1 MQTGRIAG
9 WAGWAALGMAAAGL
23 AGCAALQP
31 SPGKDTTV
39 VAQAA
44 AQAPPAQAAQPS
56 AWGKALQAKGCTLP
70 DPAVGDR
77 LEQLQREL
85 EPLGLE
91 PRLQGCVS
99 LAESESE
106 PGPALV
112 LDAWVTDGR
121 KAMAVVRGPLAD
133 GEALD
138 LGLEAGPQTA
148 GLQAAGPQKAGL
160 QKVGLRPMPDDQVS
174 PDVQFNRRWWQ
185 GRLGAYGLQAVPGQ
199 VGTFVPTP

>member
-1 MQTGRIAG
+1 
-9 WAGWAALGMAAAGL
+9 MAAAGL

-44 AQAPPAQAAQPS
+44 VQAPPAQAAPPS
-56 AWGKALQAKGCTLP
+56 AWSKALQAKGCTLP

-99 LAESESE
+99 LAGSE

-148 GLQAAGPQKAGL
+148 GLQAAGQQKAGL

-199 VGTFVPTP
+199 VRTFVPTP

>member
-9 WAGWAALGMAAAGL
+9 WAGCAALGMAAAGL
-23 AGCAALQP
+23 TGCAALQP

-44 AQAPPAQAAQPS
+44 AQAPPAQAAPPS
-56 AWGKALQAKGCTLP
+56 AWSKALQAKGCTLP

-99 LAESESE
+99 LAGSE

-138 LGLEAGPQTA
+138 LGLEAG
-148 GLQAAGPQKAGL
+148 LQAAGQQKAGL

-199 VGTFVPTP
+199 VRTFVPTP

>member
-9 WAGWAALGMAAAGL
+9 WTGWAALGMAAAGL

-39 VAQAA
+39 VVQAA
-44 AQAPPAQAAQPS
+44 AQAPPAQAAPPS

-99 LAESESE
+99 LAGSE

-138 LGLEAGPQTA
+138 LGLEAGPQAA
-148 GLQAAGPQKAGL
+148 GLQKAGL

-199 VGTFVPTP
+199 VRTFVPTP

>member
-9 WAGWAALGMAAAGL
+9 WTGCAALGMAAAGL
-23 AGCAALQP
+23 TGCAALQP

-44 AQAPPAQAAQPS
+44 AQAPPAQAAPPS

-99 LAESESE
+99 LAGSE

-138 LGLEAGPQTA
+138 LGLEAGLQTAGPQTA
-148 GLQAAGPQKAGL
+148 GQPKAGL

-199 VGTFVPTP
+199 VRTFVPTP

>member
-39 VAQAA
+39 VVQAA
-44 AQAPPAQAAQPS
+44 AQAPPAQAAPPS

-99 LAESESE
+99 LAGSE

-138 LGLEAGPQTA
+138 LGLEAGPQAA
-148 GLQAAGPQKAGL
+148 GLQKAGL
-160 QKVGLRPMPDDQVS
+160 QKVGLRSMPDDQVS

-199 VGTFVPTP
+199 VRTFVPTP

>member
-1 MQTGRIAG
+1 MQTGQIAG
-9 WAGWAALGMAAAGL
+9 WAAWAGWGIAAAGL

-31 SPGKDTTV
+31 PPDKHTTV
-39 VAQAA
+39 AAQAA
-44 AQAPPAQAAQPS
+44 AQAPPAQAAPPS

-99 LAESESE
+99 LAGSE

-138 LGLEAGPQTA
+138 LGLEAGLQTA
-148 GLQAAGPQKAGL
+148 GQQKAGL

-199 VGTFVPTP
+199 VRTFVPTP

>member
-44 AQAPPAQAAQPS
+44 AQAPPTQEAAPTS

-70 DPAVGDR
+70 DPAVADR

-99 LAESESE
+99 LAAPETR
-106 PGPALV
+106 PALV

-138 LGLEAGPQTA
+138 LGLEAGQ
-148 GLQAAGPQKAGL
+148 QKAGL

-199 VGTFVPTP
+199 VRTFVPTP

>member
-31 SPGKDTTV
+31 SPGKHTTV

-44 AQAPPAQAAQPS
+44 AQAPPTQEAAPTS

-70 DPAVGDR
+70 DPAVADR

-99 LAESESE
+99 LAAPETR
-106 PGPALV
+106 PALV

-138 LGLEAGPQTA
+138 LGLEAG
-148 GLQAAGPQKAGL
+148 LQKAGL

-199 VGTFVPTP
+199 VRTFVPTP

>member
-1 MQTGRIAG
+1 MQTRRIAGWAG

-39 VAQAA
+39 VAQAT
-44 AQAPPAQAAQPS
+44 AQAPPTQEAAPTS

-70 DPAVGDR
+70 DPAVADR

-99 LAESESE
+99 LAGPE
-106 PGPALV
+106 PRPALV

-138 LGLEAGPQTA
+138 LGLEAG
-148 GLQAAGPQKAGL
+148 LHAAGPQKAGL

-199 VGTFVPTP
+199 VRTFVPTP

>member
-9 WAGWAALGMAAAGL
+9 WAGCAALGMAAAGL

-44 AQAPPAQAAQPS
+44 VQAPPAQAAPPS
-56 AWGKALQAKGCTLP
+56 AWSKALQAKGCTLP

-99 LAESESE
+99 LAGSE

-138 LGLEAGPQTA
+138 LGLEAG
-148 GLQAAGPQKAGL
+148 LQAAGQQKAGL

-199 VGTFVPTP
+199 VRTFVPTP

>member
-23 AGCAALQP
+23 AGCSALQP

-44 AQAPPAQAAQPS
+44 AQAPPAQAAPPS

-99 LAESESE
+99 LAGSE

-138 LGLEAGPQTA
+138 LGLEAG
-148 GLQAAGPQKAGL
+148 LQAAGQQKAGL

-199 VGTFVPTP
+199 VRTFVPTP

>member
-1 MQTGRIAG
+1 MQTGRI
-9 WAGWAALGMAAAGL
+9 AGWAALGMAAAGL

-44 AQAPPAQAAQPS
+44 AQAPPTQAAPPS
-56 AWGKALQAKGCTLP
+56 AWSKALQAKGCTLP

-99 LAESESE
+99 LAGSE

-138 LGLEAGPQTA
+138 LGLEAG
-148 GLQAAGPQKAGL
+148 LQATGQQKAGL

-199 VGTFVPTP
+199 VRTFVPTP

>member
-9 WAGWAALGMAAAGL
+9 WAGCAALGMAAAGL

-44 AQAPPAQAAQPS
+44 AQATPAQAAPPS

-99 LAESESE
+99 LAGSE

-138 LGLEAGPQTA
+138 LGLEAG
-148 GLQAAGPQKAGL
+148 LQAAGQQKAGL

-174 PDVQFNRRWWQ
+174 PDVQFNRHWWQ

-199 VGTFVPTP
+199 VRTFVPTP

>member
-9 WAGWAALGMAAAGL
+9 WAGCAALGMAAAGL

-44 AQAPPAQAAQPS
+44 AQAPPAQAAPPS

-99 LAESESE
+99 LAGSE

-138 LGLEAGPQTA
+138 LGLEAG
-148 GLQAAGPQKAGL
+148 LQAAGQQKAGL

-199 VGTFVPTP
+199 VRTFVPTP

>member
-39 VAQAA
+39 VAQAT
-44 AQAPPAQAAQPS
+44 AQAPPTQETAPTS

-70 DPAVGDR
+70 DPAVADR

-99 LAESESE
+99 LAGPELR
-106 PGPALV
+106 PALV

-138 LGLEAGPQTA
+138 LGLEAG
-148 GLQAAGPQKAGL
+148 LQKAGL

-199 VGTFVPTP
+199 VRTFVPTP

>member
-1 MQTGRIAG
+1 
-9 WAGWAALGMAAAGL
+9 MAAAGL

-31 SPGKDTTV
+31 SPGKHTTV

-44 AQAPPAQAAQPS
+44 AQAPPTQEAAPTS

-70 DPAVGDR
+70 DPAVADR

-99 LAESESE
+99 LAGPE
-106 PGPALV
+106 PRPALV

-138 LGLEAGPQTA
+138 LGLEAGQ
-148 GLQAAGPQKAGL
+148 QKAGL

-199 VGTFVPTP
+199 VRTFVPTP

>member
-44 AQAPPAQAAQPS
+44 AQAPPTQEAAPTS

-70 DPAVGDR
+70 DPAVADR

-99 LAESESE
+99 LAAPETR
-106 PGPALV
+106 PALV

-138 LGLEAGPQTA
+138 LGLEAG
-148 GLQAAGPQKAGL
+148 LQKAGL

-199 VGTFVPTP
+199 VRTFVPTP

>member
-44 AQAPPAQAAQPS
+44 AQAPPAQAAPPS

-99 LAESESE
+99 QAGSE

-138 LGLEAGPQTA
+138 LGLEAGLQTAGPQTA
-148 GLQAAGPQKAGL
+148 GQPKAGL

-199 VGTFVPTP
+199 VRTFVPTP

>member
-9 WAGWAALGMAAAGL
+9 WTGWAALGMAAAGL

-39 VAQAA
+39 VVQAA
-44 AQAPPAQAAQPS
+44 AQAPPAQAAPPS

-99 LAESESE
+99 LAGSE

-138 LGLEAGPQTA
+138 LGLEAG
-148 GLQAAGPQKAGL
+148 LQAAGQQKAGL

-199 VGTFVPTP
+199 VRTFVPTP

>member
-44 AQAPPAQAAQPS
+44 AQAPPTQEAAPTS

-70 DPAVGDR
+70 DPAVADR

-99 LAESESE
+99 LAGPE
-106 PGPALV
+106 PRPALV

-138 LGLEAGPQTA
+138 LGLEAGLQTA
-148 GLQAAGPQKAGL
+148 GLQAAGQQKAGL

-185 GRLGAYGLQAVPGQ
+185 GRLGAYGLQAVPSQ
-199 VGTFVPTP
+199 VRTFVPTP

>member
-1 MQTGRIAG
+1 
-9 WAGWAALGMAAAGL
+9 MAAAGL

-44 AQAPPAQAAQPS
+44 AQAPPAQAAPPS
-56 AWGKALQAKGCTLP
+56 AWSKALQAKGCTLP

-99 LAESESE
+99 LAGSE

-138 LGLEAGPQTA
+138 LGLEAG
-148 GLQAAGPQKAGL
+148 LQAAGQQKAGL

-199 VGTFVPTP
+199 VRTFVPTP

>member
-44 AQAPPAQAAQPS
+44 AQAPPAQAAPPS

-99 LAESESE
+99 LAGSE

-138 LGLEAGPQTA
+138 LGLEAGPQAA
-148 GLQAAGPQKAGL
+148 GLQKAGL
-160 QKVGLRPMPDDQVS
+160 QKVGLRSMPDDQVS

-199 VGTFVPTP
+199 VRTFVPTP

>member
-31 SPGKDTTV
+31 PPGNDTTV

-44 AQAPPAQAAQPS
+44 AQAPPAQAAPPS

-99 LAESESE
+99 LAGSE

-138 LGLEAGPQTA
+138 LGLEAGPQAA
-148 GLQAAGPQKAGL
+148 GLQKAGL
-160 QKVGLRPMPDDQVS
+160 QKVGLRSMPDDQVS

-199 VGTFVPTP
+199 VRTFVPTP